1 MSKETRKM
9 ELLKINAEIIS
20 IKTQEIVGINN
31 LQIQFF
37 EKDYERIT
45 SKGKVKEQK
54 KKHQN
59 EERDI
64 IVSVEMIF

>member
-20 IKTQEIVGINN
+20 IKTQEIVEINN

-45 SKGKVKEQK
+45 SRGKVKE
-54 KKHQN
+54 
-59 EERDI
+59 
-64 IVSVEMIF
+64 